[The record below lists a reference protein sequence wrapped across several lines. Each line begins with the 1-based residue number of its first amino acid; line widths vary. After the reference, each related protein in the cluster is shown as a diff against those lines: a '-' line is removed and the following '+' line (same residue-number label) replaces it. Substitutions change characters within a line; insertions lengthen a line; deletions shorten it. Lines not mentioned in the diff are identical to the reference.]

1 MAGKNNNFSNA
12 LVAFLFNRTTGAWGN
27 IFAVPGASLGNFYI
41 ALHTADPTAAAA
53 NQTINEVAY
62 AGYAR
67 VAVPRDNVSFLVT
80 GATVRPLANID
91 FPICTSGSA
100 ITATHWSIGT
110 TAAGNTSS
118 ILYSGAVTPNIT
130 INTGTIPRLTTTSS
144 VTES

>member
-1 MAGKNNNFSNA
+1 MAGKNNNFSSA
-12 LVAFLFNRTTGAWGN
+12 LLSFLFNRTTGSWGN
-27 IFAVPGASLGNFYI
+27 IFANPSGELSNFYI

-67 VAVPRDNVSFLVT
+67 VAVPRDNVSFSVT
-80 GATVRPLANID
+80 GAIVHPLANID
-91 FPICTSGSA
+91 FPNCTGGSTV
-100 ITATHWSIGT
+100 TATHWSIGT
-110 TAAGNTSS
+110 TAAGATSN

-130 INTGTIPRLTTTSS
+130 INTGTIPRLTTASS

>member
-1 MAGKNNNFSNA
+1 MAGKNNNFSSA
-12 LVAFLFNRTTGAWGN
+12 LLSFLFNRTTGSWGN
-27 IFAVPGASLGNFYI
+27 IFADPSGALSSFYI

-53 NQTINEVAY
+53 NQTVNEVAY
-62 AGYAR
+62 SGYAR

-80 GATVRPLANID
+80 GVTVHPLANID

-100 ITATHWSIGT
+100 VTATHWSIGT
-110 TAAGNTSS
+110 GAGGSS
-118 ILYSGAVTPNIT
+118 VILYSGAVTPNIT

>member
-12 LVAFLFNRTTGAWGN
+12 LLAFLFNRTTGGWEN

-80 GATVRPLANID
+80 GATVHPLANID

-110 TAAGNTSS
+110 TAAGATSS

>member
-1 MAGKNNNFSNA
+1 MAGKNNNFSSA
-12 LVAFLFNRTTGAWGN
+12 LLSFLFNRTTGSWGN
-27 IFAVPGASLGNFYI
+27 IFADPSGALSSFYI

-53 NQTINEVAY
+53 NQTVNEVAY
-62 AGYAR
+62 SGYAR

-80 GATVRPLANID
+80 GMTVRPLANID

-100 ITATHWSIGT
+100 VTATHWSIGT
-110 TAAGNTSS
+110 GAGGSS
-118 ILYSGAVTPNIT
+118 AILYSGAVTPNIT

>member
-1 MAGKNNNFSNA
+1 MAGKNNNFSSA
-12 LVAFLFNRTTGAWGN
+12 LLAFLFNRTTGSWGD
-27 IFAVPGASLGNFYI
+27 IFADPSGALSNFYI

-53 NQTINEVAY
+53 NQTVNEVAY
-62 AGYAR
+62 SGYAR

-91 FPICTSGSA
+91 FPICISGST

-110 TAAGNTSS
+110 TAAGATSR
-118 ILYSGAVTPNIT
+118 ILYSGAVTPNIA
-130 INTGTIPRLTTTSS
+130 INTGTIPRLTTNSS

>member
-1 MAGKNNNFSNA
+1 MAGKNNNFSSA
-12 LVAFLFNRTTGAWGN
+12 LLSFLFNRTTGPWGN
-27 IFAVPGASLGNFYI
+27 IFADPSGALSSFYI

-53 NQTINEVAY
+53 NQTVNEVAY
-62 AGYAR
+62 SGYAR

-91 FPICTSGSA
+91 FPICTSGSTV
-100 ITATHWSIGT
+100 TATHWSIGT
-110 TAAGNTSS
+110 DAGGSS
-118 ILYSGAVTPNIT
+118 VILYSGAVTPNIT

>member
-1 MAGKNNNFSNA
+1 MAGKNNNFSSA
-12 LVAFLFNRTTGAWGN
+12 LLSFLFNRTTGSWGN
-27 IFAVPGASLGNFYI
+27 IFADPSGALSSFYI

-53 NQTINEVAY
+53 NQTVNEVAY
-62 AGYAR
+62 SGYAR

-80 GATVRPLANID
+80 GVTVRPLANID

-100 ITATHWSIGT
+100 VTATHWSIGT
-110 TAAGNTSS
+110 GAGVSS
-118 ILYSGAVTPNIT
+118 DILYSGAVTPNIT